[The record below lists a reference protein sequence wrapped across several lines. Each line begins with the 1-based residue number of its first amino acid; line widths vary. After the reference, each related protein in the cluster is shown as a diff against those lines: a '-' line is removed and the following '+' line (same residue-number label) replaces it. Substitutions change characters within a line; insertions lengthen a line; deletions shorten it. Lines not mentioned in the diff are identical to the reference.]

1 MGTFDESKHPRSRG
15 KFTAA
20 PHREPEVTIGAGF
33 DARYW
38 GLPAWRPGH
47 WVFGDDSCAEI
58 VTGSVVDGPLSQG
71 LPQEESLAA
80 FARWQVFA
88 AEKNTAEGAEFAAGL
103 EDGLR
108 ALYGSDANESTDE
121 LLDIAASTYS
131 RPTSRVNWMLGLRG
145 AASQARRRG
154 SMAAGVILSGAEEWW
169 GIADDKD
176 LAISGPPASTPRRG
190 AWSSLAGG

>member
-1 MGTFDESKHPRSRG
+1 MGNFDESRHPRSRG

-20 PHREPEVTIGAGF
+20 PHREPEVTIGSGF

-38 GLPAWRPGH
+38 GLPAWRPGN

-71 LPQEESLAA
+71 LPQEESLAS
-80 FARWQVFA
+80 FARWQAFA
-88 AEKNTAEGAEFAAGL
+88 SERDTSEGAEFAAGL

-108 ALYGSDANESTDE
+108 ALYGSKDGESTAD
-121 LLDIAASTYS
+121 LLEIAASAPS
-131 RPTSRVNWMLGLRG
+131 SHASRVNWMLGLR
-145 AASQARRRG
+145 SVSSKARRRG
-154 SMAAGVILSGAEEWW
+154 SMAAGLILSGADEWW

-176 LAISGPPASTPRRG
+176 LAISGPPVSSPRRG
-190 AWSSLAGG
+190 AWSSLAG